1 MSGMVDWAA
10 GRARM
15 VMAFILL
22 SLVVGGYA
30 YSTLP
35 KEGEP
40 DIEIPALFVSVQFP
54 GISAADSETLL
65 VKPME
70 TELSDLDGLKT
81 MTGTAAE
88 NYAGVALEFEFG
100 WDKSK
105 IMADVRDAMSTA
117 ESKFP
122 EGYEKYSITEINFSE
137 FPIII
142 VNLTGPVPE
151 RTMARVARDLQDA
164 LEGVDAVLEA
174 GLAGDRDEMLEVLI
188 DPLRLEAYDVTAGEL
203 INVVQN
209 NNQLIA
215 AGEVQSDQGSFS
227 VKIPSSFDEPR
238 DVYALP
244 VKTNGDRV
252 VTLGDLATINLT
264 FEDREGTA
272 RFNGE
277 KTLALQVVK
286 RKGYNLIDT
295 STQVKEIVAAQ
306 SAAWPE
312 GLKAAVTLGTS
323 NDQSRIVDSMVQ
335 QLLGSVFT
343 AIALVM
349 IVVLAALGI
358 RAALLVGFAIPTS
371 FLLCFAFLALMGIS
385 ISNIVMFGLILAV
398 GMLVD
403 GAIVVVEYADAR
415 QQQGEGPMAAYV
427 EAAKRMFWPI
437 ISSTATTLCAFLP
450 MLFWPGVPGEFM
462 GMLPV
467 TLIFVLSASLVVAL
481 IYLPVM
487 GGVTGRL
494 ERWMAQNMTAIAKL
508 RFYLHLLLF
517 PIVAAM
523 IALPLALMQPLFAVI
538 SAQFAGMDGLDILG
552 SVIPVFAVVF
562 ICIAVLCA
570 LVAVAISGV
579 LLGLTSFF
587 ALFTRMGRGGRW
599 VTSRLFRKEPT
610 VIKAGYRRSAFGRLI
625 AFIAGNPVM
634 PLVVAGVVFVFV
646 GTTMI
651 FFGNNSKGVEFF
663 VESEPEQAI
672 VYVLARGNLSLAEK
686 DAIMQQAEAIVLAHP
701 GVSTAFAF
709 AGEGGLD
716 SNTGGAQAPKDS
728 IGQVQLETIP
738 WEDRALRPELD
749 GDIVIAELTEALS
762 AIPGIKI
769 EILAQA
775 RGPASGKPVHLRLKS
790 DSFTDLIAATAQA
803 RDTFEKTPGLTLIED
818 TRPLPGIDWQIDVDV
833 AKAGQYGA
841 DVVTVGAMVQLV
853 TRGLLLDTM
862 RVDSSDEEIE
872 IRVRL
877 PQEDRVLS
885 TLDTLKVRTADG
897 LVPLSNFIT
906 RTPVPKLAEINR
918 IDQKRYLDVKA
929 DVFPGLVK
937 LVRTVDA
944 SQGAAKAGTEQAGT
958 GQTGETTITL
968 ATMRPAGDAGDITG
982 PEGAAFKITN
992 RTNAAQGVDLQQELD
1007 NGTLRMIPINAN
1019 ERIAELTKWLETRP
1033 LPAGVSYEWTGDQ
1046 EDQAES
1052 QAFLSSAFTA
1062 ALGLM
1067 FIILLAQFN
1076 SIYNSVLVLLAVV
1089 LSTTGVLI
1097 GMLVMDQTFSIIM
1110 TGTGIV
1116 ALAGIV
1122 VNNNI
1127 ILIDTYQE
1135 FSQYMPRIEA
1145 IIRTAQARI
1154 RPVLLTTI
1162 TTMAGLA
1169 PMMFGLSLDFANGGY
1184 TIDSPTALWWKQLAT
1199 AVVFGLGIATVLTL
1213 LVTPSLLAIRVWAT
1227 TYARWI
1233 ARLLA
1238 KMSLGRASKSAQD
1251 WALARD
1257 ARRLQTTVI
1266 QWVTLKEENL
1276 WMLIIF

>member
-244 VKTNGDRV
+244 AKTNGDRV

-371 FLLCFAFLALMGIS
+371 FLLCFAFLALMG
-385 ISNIVMFGLILAV
+385 
-398 GMLVD
+398 
-403 GAIVVVEYADAR
+403 
-415 QQQGEGPMAAYV
+415 
-427 EAAKRMFWPI
+427 
-437 ISSTATTLCAFLP
+437 
-450 MLFWPGVPGEFM
+450 
-462 GMLPV
+462 
-467 TLIFVLSASLVVAL
+467 
-481 IYLPVM
+481 
-487 GGVTGRL
+487 
-494 ERWMAQNMTAIAKL
+494 
-508 RFYLHLLLF
+508 
-517 PIVAAM
+517 
-523 IALPLALMQPLFAVI
+523 
-538 SAQFAGMDGLDILG
+538 
-552 SVIPVFAVVF
+552 
-562 ICIAVLCA
+562 
-570 LVAVAISGV
+570 
-579 LLGLTSFF
+579 
-587 ALFTRMGRGGRW
+587 
-599 VTSRLFRKEPT
+599 
-610 VIKAGYRRSAFGRLI
+610 
-625 AFIAGNPVM
+625 
-634 PLVVAGVVFVFV
+634 
-646 GTTMI
+646 
-651 FFGNNSKGVEFF
+651 
-663 VESEPEQAI
+663 
-672 VYVLARGNLSLAEK
+672 
-686 DAIMQQAEAIVLAHP
+686 
-701 GVSTAFAF
+701 
-709 AGEGGLD
+709 
-716 SNTGGAQAPKDS
+716 
-728 IGQVQLETIP
+728 
-738 WEDRALRPELD
+738 
-749 GDIVIAELTEALS
+749 
-762 AIPGIKI
+762 
-769 EILAQA
+769 
-775 RGPASGKPVHLRLKS
+775 
-790 DSFTDLIAATAQA
+790 
-803 RDTFEKTPGLTLIED
+803 
-818 TRPLPGIDWQIDVDV
+818 
-833 AKAGQYGA
+833 
-841 DVVTVGAMVQLV
+841 
-853 TRGLLLDTM
+853 
-862 RVDSSDEEIE
+862 
-872 IRVRL
+872 
-877 PQEDRVLS
+877 
-885 TLDTLKVRTADG
+885 
-897 LVPLSNFIT
+897 
-906 RTPVPKLAEINR
+906 
-918 IDQKRYLDVKA
+918 
-929 DVFPGLVK
+929 
-937 LVRTVDA
+937 
-944 SQGAAKAGTEQAGT
+944 
-958 GQTGETTITL
+958 
-968 ATMRPAGDAGDITG
+968 
-982 PEGAAFKITN
+982 
-992 RTNAAQGVDLQQELD
+992 
-1007 NGTLRMIPINAN
+1007 
-1019 ERIAELTKWLETRP
+1019 
-1033 LPAGVSYEWTGDQ
+1033 
-1046 EDQAES
+1046 
-1052 QAFLSSAFTA
+1052 
-1062 ALGLM
+1062 
-1067 FIILLAQFN
+1067 
-1076 SIYNSVLVLLAVV
+1076 
-1089 LSTTGVLI
+1089 
-1097 GMLVMDQTFSIIM
+1097 
-1110 TGTGIV
+1110 
-1116 ALAGIV
+1116 
-1122 VNNNI
+1122 
-1127 ILIDTYQE
+1127 
-1135 FSQYMPRIEA
+1135 
-1145 IIRTAQARI
+1145 
-1154 RPVLLTTI
+1154 
-1162 TTMAGLA
+1162 
-1169 PMMFGLSLDFANGGY
+1169 
-1184 TIDSPTALWWKQLAT
+1184 
-1199 AVVFGLGIATVLTL
+1199 
-1213 LVTPSLLAIRVWAT
+1213 
-1227 TYARWI
+1227 
-1233 ARLLA
+1233 
-1238 KMSLGRASKSAQD
+1238 
-1251 WALARD
+1251 
-1257 ARRLQTTVI
+1257 
-1266 QWVTLKEENL
+1266 
-1276 WMLIIF
+1276 

>member
-1 MSGMVDWAA
+1 MSSIVDWAA

-22 SLVVGGYA
+22 SRVVGGYA

-54 GISAADSETLL
+54 GISAVDSETLL

-81 MTGTAAE
+81 MSGTAAE

-100 WDKSK
+100 WDKTR

-117 ESKFP
+117 EGKFP
-122 EGYEKYSITEINFSE
+122 EGYEKYSIREINFSE

-151 RTMARVARDLQDA
+151 RTMARVARELQDE
-164 LEGVDAVLEA
+164 LEGMDAVLEA

-203 INVVQN
+203 INTVQN

-215 AGEVQSDQGSFS
+215 AGEVQSDQGTFS
-227 VKIPSSFDEPR
+227 VKIPSSFDDPR
-238 DVYALP
+238 DVYDLP

-286 RKGYNLIDT
+286 RKGFNLIDT
-295 STQVKEIVAAQ
+295 SARVKEVVAEQ
-306 SAAWPE
+306 SANWPE
-312 GLKAAVTLGTS
+312 GLKAAVEIGTS

-343 AIALVM
+343 AVALVM

-415 QQQGEGPMAAYV
+415 QQQGEGPMQAYV
-427 EAAKRMFWPI
+427 TAAKRMFWPI

-481 IYLPVM
+481 VYLPVL

-494 ERWMAQNMTAIAKL
+494 ERWMADNMTAIANL
-508 RFYLHLLLF
+508 RLYLHLLLI
-517 PIVAAM
+517 PVAFVM
-523 IALPLALMQPLFAVI
+523 VALPMALMQPLFAVI
-538 SAQFAGMDGLDILG
+538 SAQFGAMDGLDILG
-552 SVIPVFAVVF
+552 SVIPAFAVVF
-562 ICIAVLCA
+562 LCIAALAA
-570 LVAVAISGV
+570 LVA
-579 LLGLTSFF
+579 LGLSGAMLGLISFF
-587 ALFTRMGRGGRW
+587 ALFTRMGRGGKW
-599 VTSRLFRKEPT
+599 VTSKLFRKTPD
-610 VIKAGYRRSAFGRLI
+610 VIHAGYRRSRFGRVI
-625 AFIAGNPVM
+625 EVIAGNPVM
-634 PLVVAGVVFVFV
+634 PLVVIGVVFVFV

-651 FFGNNSKGVEFF
+651 FFGNNNKGVEFF

-672 VYVLARGNLSLAEK
+672 VYVLARGNLSLTEK
-686 DAIMQQAEAIVLAHP
+686 DAVMKQAEDIVLAHP

-709 AGEGGLD
+709 AGKGGLD
-716 SNTGGAQAPKDS
+716 SNTGGAQTPKDS
-728 IGQVQLETIP
+728 IGQIQLETIP
-738 WEDRALRPELD
+738 WEDRALQPELD
-749 GDIVIAELTEALS
+749 GDIVIAELTEQLS
-762 AIPGIKI
+762 QIPGIKI

-790 DSFTDLIAATAQA
+790 NSFEDLVVATEQA
-803 RDTFEKTPGLTLIED
+803 RNEFNKTPGLTLIED

-841 DVVTVGAMVQLV
+841 DVLTVGAMVQLV

-862 RVDSSDEEIE
+862 RVDTSDEEIE

-877 PQEDRVLS
+877 PEADRVLS

-897 LVPLSNFIT
+897 LIPLSNFIT
-906 RTPVPKLAEINR
+906 RKPVPKLAEINR
-918 IDQKRYLDVKA
+918 VDQKRHLDIKA
-929 DVFPGLVK
+929 DVFPGLMK
-937 LVRTVDA
+937 LVKTDVIN
-944 SQGAAKAGTEQAGT
+944 
-958 GQTGETTITL
+958 GEETDTTL
-968 ATMRPAGDAGDITG
+968 ATMRPAAADADITAID
-982 PEGAAFKITN
+982 GAGFKITN
-992 RTNAAQGVDLQQELD
+992 RTVAAAGVDLQDGL
-1007 NGTLRMIPINAN
+1007 NKASLRMVPINAN
-1019 ERIAELTKWLETRP
+1019 ERIAEITKWLDTNP
-1033 LPAGVSYEWTGDQ
+1033 LPAGVSTEWTGDQ

-1076 SIYNSVLVLLAVV
+1076 SIYNSVLVLVAVV

-1097 GMLVMDQTFSIIM
+1097 GMLIMDQTFSIIM

-1199 AVVFGLGIATVLTL
+1199 AVVFGLGVATVLTL
-1213 LVTPSLLAIRVWAT
+1213 MVTPSLLAVRVWAT

-1233 ARLLA
+1233 AQLLA
-1238 KMSLGRASKSAQD
+1238 KMSLGRASKAAQD
-1251 WALARD
+1251 WALEKD
-1257 ARRLQTTVI
+1257 AQRLKTDI
-1266 QWVTLKEENL
+1266 
-1276 WMLIIF
+1276 LIWGEDPAPAAATSASAELRAAE